1 MNEHGQSSKEGL
13 LLRSTEP
20 SSKRETLQACR
31 KPNDRG
37 TWQTLPYPDA
47 GMQHVGSLLFG
58 EHFDCHQMV
67 RRRRCC
73 WYALNSI
80 AKIYTP
86 SSFFPFPSSSSN
98 PLSPSPSFT
107 AP

>member
-13 LLRSTEP
+13 LLSLLCSTEP

-47 GMQHVGSLLFG
+47 GM
-58 EHFDCHQMV
+58 
-67 RRRRCC
+67 
-73 WYALNSI
+73 
-80 AKIYTP
+80 
-86 SSFFPFPSSSSN
+86 
-98 PLSPSPSFT
+98 
-107 AP
+107 